1 MRARASQIDRKIGE
15 RLRACR
21 QASHRTI
28 RDVADAAGI
37 TEQQLQRLETGQ
49 HRITIGAVADLAD
62 ALNVA
67 PGYLLVSA
75 FDDAATARPDAVIAP
90 SLDLDA
96 AMTALPPS
104 LRELFSATI
113 VAVSQMLG
121 GAGQSR

>member
-1 MRARASQIDRKIGE
+1 MRARASEIDKKIGK

-21 QASHRTI
+21 LASHRTI

-49 HRITIGAVADLAD
+49 HRITIGAVADLAE

-75 FDDAATARPDAVIAP
+75 FDSAATAQSDAVIAP
-90 SLDLDA
+90 SLDA
-96 AMTALPPS
+96 AMTALPRS
-104 LRELFSATI
+104 LQDLFSATI

-121 GAGQSR
+121 GGADHSR